1 MLRVK
6 PAHNR
11 NRTFPFPLA
20 AVFLDE
26 ILLPRPSAD
35 VEKFRRKAAD
45 FLRSGHSVNLPVPY
59 FNGVSA
65 LFEKRS
71 DITEAECKSFFKTVS
86 LDKEEYPEI
95 VLDLLST
102 GDQYVGISN
111 PSLVELVARVLEIK
125 SSDSVFDL
133 GSGYGNFLVAVGYF
147 NRDQAIRPALYGQEI
162 NIDAYNVSCMALTM
176 CGANYHIQNINSIES
191 TKCPAFTKG
200 YVFPPFAIRFDRSA
214 SNQFKFRGEELFVP
228 KTSSEWLFVFKALE
242 GMSKTG
248 KLAVLLPE
256 GTLFKAQ
263 DAGIRK
269 YLLDNNLIEG
279 IISLPEISEI

>member
-1 MLRVK
+1 MSVK
-6 PAHNR
+6 EKYSKIKEFLWRLGPIQNKKGLVIGLLYMDYTSRFGGGDKKLEEYVRTQAHNYS
-11 NRTFPFPLA
+11 FKPF
-20 AVFLDE
+20 
-26 ILLPRPSAD
+26 
-35 VEKFRRKAAD
+35 
-45 FLRSGHSVNLPVPY
+45 
-59 FNGVSA
+59 
-65 LFEKRS
+65 S

-86 LDKEEYPEI
+86 LDKEEYPDI
-95 VLDLLST
+95 VLDLLNT
-102 GDQYVGISN
+102 GDQYDGISN
-111 PSLVELVARVLEIK
+111 PSLVELVARILDIK
-125 SSDSVFDL
+125 SSDSVLDL

-191 TKCPAFTKG
+191 TKCPTFTKG

-248 KLAVLLPE
+248 KLAVLLP
-256 GTLFKAQ
+256 
-263 DAGIRK
+263 
-269 YLLDNNLIEG
+269 
-279 IISLPEISEI
+279 